1 MLLYAAKAGQAINIL
16 CNILEFKFFKGGL
29 IYLFDKLSFR
39 HIVFGIVTFFL
50 LGMGGDYLGEYNEKY
65 KEILGM
71 NMVYTPVFVSIVIV
85 FETCYELIVDFLKD
99 KDMK

>member
-1 MLLYAAKAGQAINIL
+1 M
-16 CNILEFKFFKGGL
+16 
-29 IYLFDKLSFR
+29 FDKLSFR

-71 NMVYTPVFVSIVIV
+71 KMVYTPVFVSIVIV